1 MAGDDAAA
9 QGWGSNVAIDRRGGL
24 AGGPVTRGERGEP
37 QIPEVVIRRLPIY
50 ARTLDEALRLGVTT
64 VSSNDLAAR
73 IGVTAAQIRRDLS
86 YFGRFG
92 KQGKGY
98 DIATLAS
105 EIRQILN
112 LTRQW
117 DVALVGFGKLG
128 QAIARYR
135 GFQESNFN
143 IAVIFDDDPAKIS
156 MRAGQDDP
164 AKIGARAS
172 QDTPEILPEG
182 RIAEVVA
189 ARGIR
194 IGIVATP
201 ARAAQRTA
209 DRLIAGQVGAILN
222 YAPVVLQVPE
232 WVCVRDIDPV
242 TMLQSMT
249 YYLDKGYRRPSAS
262 ALDETI

>member
-1 MAGDDAAA
+1 VAGDDAAA
-9 QGWGSNVAIDRRGGL
+9 QGWGSNVAIDRRGGV

-64 VSSNDLAAR
+64 MSSNDLAGR

-156 MRAGQDDP
+156 MRAGQD
-164 AKIGARAS
+164 
-172 QDTPEILPEG
+172 TPEILPEG

-249 YYLDKGYRRPSAS
+249 YYLDKGYRRPSAL
-262 ALDETI
+262 APDETI